1 LECHTSENQSKKHR
15 IVIALASLLYK
26 AKDIVESRITSI
38 TAMGLVEILEKGGS
52 QHVTA
57 ISLLGD
63 GFDIW
68 RYCNVINFNFKDI
81 PDTHG
86 FANQLFKL
94 ALPSLTLD
102 KKKVV
107 ETVAVDALQA
117 FISMANVDPLLYTDF
132 ITSQVNSTT
141 VPSSIICSAIT
152 SLYPLMHKYPNCLIE
167 KLDVIINLILKVLD
181 PHNIPVRDA
190 CLNSATNILRYMVEV
205 YPMVSFHQENQKLTV
220 GTKTGSI
227 IIYDIKTASKW
238 QQFDAYKEKEVNA
251 LIFSP
256 LGDKIASYCETVIC
270 IPF

>member
-1 LECHTSENQSKKHR
+1 
-15 IVIALASLLYK
+15 
-26 AKDIVESRITSI
+26 
-38 TAMGLVEILEKGGS
+38 
-52 QHVTA
+52 
-57 ISLLGD
+57 
-63 GFDIW
+63 
-68 RYCNVINFNFKDI
+68 
-81 PDTHG
+81 
-86 FANQLFKL
+86 L

-256 LGDKIASYCETVIC
+256 LGDKIASYCETDGTCNVWNIDSNNVLNFFGVSSRQLEVFKVNAEPAYK
-270 IPF
+270 INDPLKHASVSWKSSKYIVLKLGSDLNEITFTTTT